1 MSLKNKLLGSNHSLS
16 QKARLVILF
25 LAVILLLVN
34 LWQVDFDQLLS
45 RENVGEGFGILS
57 NLFLIAAMAV
67 SMKYSAN
74 QKEIKK

>member
-45 RENVGEGFGILS
+45 RDNVGEGFGILS